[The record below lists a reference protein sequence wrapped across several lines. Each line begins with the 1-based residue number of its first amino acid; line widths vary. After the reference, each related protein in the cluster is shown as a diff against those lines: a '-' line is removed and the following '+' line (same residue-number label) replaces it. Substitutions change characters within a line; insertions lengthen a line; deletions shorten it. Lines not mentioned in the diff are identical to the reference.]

1 MYWIAKIHIFLHNL
15 DEKIPMSA
23 NKGEKD
29 GLFHYL
35 CNHQPINYEMRSIYF
50 TLALTLLL
58 LAGCGNKQPTAA
70 SAGQPS
76 ALEQEMSALYGENR
90 VINGEYPDSLAVEAA
105 NGTFVGTR
113 EGNLLTFKGIP
124 YALQPTGDRRWQVAK
139 PEPDSRLVREAKYFG
154 HSSIQTRSQG
164 NAASLYPQG
173 EDCLT
178 LNVWTAAEGMRSARR
193 PVMVWI
199 HGGSYVCDGTSN
211 PRNWGDQFVKAHPE
225 VVLVSINYRLGL
237 LGFLDLSSLP
247 DGKAYSRSGYL
258 GILDQ
263 VEALRWV
270 KRNIGAFGG
279 DPGRVTLVGH
289 SAGAGSV
296 SLLACI
302 DEAQGLFQRIIAQ
315 SGSVA
320 FTSSR
325 KECER
330 LTHLVLDA
338 TGAKTVADLQALT
351 QDEIIALNAEVGEFY
366 RFPERDGIVIPEDPY
381 SRFDGFNA
389 GIDMLIGTT
398 SDESRYWIDAMG
410 GEEQFEIATKL
421 WYRYIAISL
430 DNAQRESAR
439 SFLKTVPENNPWP
452 DAELLN
458 DLMFR
463 GPAIEM
469 AQRHAAAGGRTYMY
483 YWTKPL
489 SDPIYGSCHG
499 TEVSYVLNT
508 GRQIK
513 MGDVHNPSLAAEVQQ
528 MWVNF
533 ATTGNPSTPSHY
545 WPAYDGTQRATMQLG
560 DTIVLV
566 NDPLADQRRL
576 IAPLIQE
583 YISPIFSDL
592 LNKASWYAG
601 IAIGTLLVVM
611 ILLMWLIIKLHRMMK
626 KKKGA

>member
-1 MYWIAKIHIFLHNL
+1 MKRIA
-15 DEKIPMSA
+15 
-23 NKGEKD
+23 
-29 GLFHYL
+29 L
-35 CNHQPINYEMRSIYF
+35 CF
-50 TLALTLLL
+50 VLLTMLG
-58 LAGCGNKQPTAA
+58 ACASKQET
-70 SAGQPS
+70 QPS
-76 ALEQEMSALYGENR
+76 GPSQLEQEMKALYGQNR
-90 VINGEYPDSLAVEAA
+90 VIEGEYPDSLAVETA
-105 NGTFVGTR
+105 NGIFVGQR
-113 EGNLLTFKGIP
+113 DGALLAFKGVP
-124 YALQPTGDRRWQVAK
+124 YALQPTGDRRWQVAR

-154 HSSIQTRSQG
+154 HSAIQSRSET

-178 LNVWTAAEGMRSARR
+178 LNVWTAAHGMRTARR

-199 HGGSYVCDGTSN
+199 HGGSYVCDGTAN
-211 PRNWGDQFVKAHPE
+211 PRNWGDLFVKAHPE

-247 DGKAYSRSGYL
+247 DGKAYSRSGNL

-270 KRNIGAFGG
+270 KRNIAAFGG
-279 DPGRVTLVGH
+279 DPAQVTIMGH

-296 SLLACI
+296 ALLASI
-302 DEAQGLFQRIIAQ
+302 DEAQGLFRRAIMQ

-325 KECER
+325 EDCQR
-330 LTHLVLDA
+330 LTKRVLDA
-338 TGAKTVADLQALT
+338 TGAKTVADLQALS
-351 QDEIIALNAEVGEFY
+351 QDQIIALNDEVGEFY
-366 RFPERDGIVIPEDPY
+366 RFPERDGVVVPEDPY

-398 SDESRYWIDAMG
+398 AHEARYWIDAMG
-410 GEEQFEIATKL
+410 GEEDFDMATWL
-421 WYRYIAISL
+421 WSRYITMSL
-430 DNAQRESAR
+430 DSAQRVSADG
-439 SFLKTVPENNPWP
+439 FLNAVPDGDPWP
-452 DAELLN
+452 KVELLN

-489 SDPIYGSCHG
+489 SNPIYGACHG
-499 TEVSYVLNT
+499 VEVSYVLNT

-513 MGDVHNPSLAAEVQQ
+513 MGDEHNPGLAAQVQQ

-533 ATTGNPSTPSHY
+533 AVTGNPSTARHY
-545 WPAYDGTQRATMQLG
+545 WPAYETTQRATMALG
-560 DTIVLV
+560 DTIGVT
-566 NDPLADQRRL
+566 NDPLMQQRKL
-576 IAPLIQE
+576 IAPLMKE

-592 LNKASWYAG
+592 LDKAPWYAG
-601 IAIGTLLVVM
+601 IAIGTLVAVLLLLTWLV
-611 ILLMWLIIKLHRMMK
+611 LRLRRLFK
-626 KKKGA
+626 KKTK